1 MEGSNLESLW
11 GSYLT
16 NLNWPERAISQYH
29 LSLAKSTREG
39 YNRMIDKCKQ
49 YCLHNRITFPPSDT
63 RYLAGFICYLSDGTP
78 RPGSVLSC
86 MMAAL
91 SHVYNALSV
100 EDLTQNV
107 HIRRLMTA
115 VIKSGTQVPMCRSSV
130 LPTERFT
137 NMFLSWD
144 ENETLSIKMLRIKVI
159 TLLALAFM
167 LRPSDI
173 APNAQLFNKDKGS
186 EEKLLFTKDQIK
198 FSDQGLTIN
207 FFGIKNDLKR
217 EGFDV
222 TIPTHKVRKL
232 DPGAALQT
240 YIERTDVLRSD
251 NAVFLSLNRPYRAIS
266 AASVAS
272 VLEDSINLAGLGG
285 LGYSAKSFRP
295 TGATL
300 AIQRGVD
307 PHIVQKVGRWKSTEV
322 FYNHYVH
329 SKTPSEFVSEILK

>member
-1 MEGSNLESLW
+1 MEGGNLESLW
-11 GSYLT
+11 GTYLA
-16 NLNWPERAISQYH
+16 NLNWSERAISQYH
-29 LSLAKSTREG
+29 LSLAKSTRDG
-39 YNRMIDKCKQ
+39 YNRMIDKCEKF
-49 YCLHNRITFPPSDT
+49 CLQNKIAFPPSDT
-63 RYLAGFICYLSDGTP
+63 RHLADFICYLSDGTP
-78 RPGSVLSC
+78 RPSSVLGS

-91 SHVYNALSV
+91 SHVYNALNL
-100 EDLTQNV
+100 EDFTQNV

-115 VIKSGTQVPMCRSSV
+115 VIKSGTQIPMCRSSV
-130 LPTERFT
+130 LPTDRFT
-137 NMFLSWD
+137 DMFLLWE
-144 ENETLSIKMLRIKVI
+144 ENEHLSIKRLRIKVV

-173 APNAQLFNKDKGS
+173 APNAQIFNKDKGS

-222 TIPTHKVRKL
+222 TIPTHKVPKL

-240 YIERTDVLRSD
+240 YIARTDALRND
-251 NAVFLSLNRPYRAIS
+251 NAVFISLNRPYRAIS

-272 VLEDSINLAGLGG
+272 ILEDSINLAGLSG

-300 AIQRGVD
+300 AIQRGID

-329 SKTPSEFVSEILK
+329 SKTPNEFVSEVLK

>member
-11 GSYLT
+11 GAHLA

-29 LSLAKSTREG
+29 LSLAKSTRDG
-39 YNRMIDKCKQ
+39 YNRMIEKCEQ
-49 YCLHNRITFPPSDT
+49 YCHRTNISFPPTDS
-63 RYLAGFICYLSDGTP
+63 RYLADFICYLGDGTA
-78 RPGSVLSC
+78 RPSSVLGG

-91 SHVYNALSV
+91 SHVYNALNM
-100 EDLTQNV
+100 EDFTQNI

-115 VIKSGTQVPMCRSSV
+115 VIKSGTQIPMCRSSV
-130 LPTERFT
+130 LPTDRFT
-137 NMFLSWD
+137 NMFLSWE
-144 ENETLSIKMLRIKVI
+144 ENDMLSIKMLRIKVI

-217 EGFDV
+217 EGFEV
-222 TIPTHKVRKL
+222 TIPTHKVLKL
-232 DPGAALQT
+232 DPGTALRS
-240 YIERTDVLRSD
+240 YIARTDAMRKD

-272 VLEDSINLAGLGG
+272 VLEDAINLAGLGG

-300 AIQRGVD
+300 AIQNGID

-329 SKTPSEFVSEILK
+329 SQTPNEFVSEILK